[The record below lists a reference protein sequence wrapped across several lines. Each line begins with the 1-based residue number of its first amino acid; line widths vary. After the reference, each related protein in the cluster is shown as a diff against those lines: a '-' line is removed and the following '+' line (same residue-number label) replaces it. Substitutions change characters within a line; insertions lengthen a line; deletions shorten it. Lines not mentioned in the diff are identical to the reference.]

1 MTVAYTSPSAIKTW
15 LGVSDTNHDAA
26 FTAVAT
32 AVNSLIEDYI
42 GFGAGSGATAVRT
55 YDGDG
60 TDELFIRGGVQAIT
74 TLEIASETGGT
85 FSTMGTAEYV
95 PKPYSHERPSGWPG
109 WRIKLTDKAT
119 TYGTFTPGYQ
129 TVRIT
134 PSGGW
139 DFATTPV
146 HLSRIADILGVR
158 MFQSRQSAEAMLVG
172 SQDFGQS
179 LIRFL
184 PEREHVDYL
193 DHLAF
198 SLGGKVRVG

>member
-15 LGVSDTNHDAA
+15 LGISDTNHDAA

-60 TDELFIRGGVQAIT
+60 TDELFIRGGVQGIT

-85 FSTMGTAEYV
+85 FSTLSSTEYALR
-95 PKPYSHERPSGWPG
+95 PHSYDRPSGWPG

-119 TYGTFTPGYQ
+119 TYGIFTSGYD

-139 DFATTPV
+139 DFASTPV
-146 HLSRIADILGVR
+146 TLSRIADIVGVR
-158 MFQSRQSAEAMLVG
+158 VFQSRQSAETLLVG
-172 SQDFGQS
+172 SQDFAQS

-184 PEREHVDYL
+184 PEMEYVDYL
-193 DHLAF
+193 NHLAL
-198 SLGGKVRVG
+198 SLGGKVRTG